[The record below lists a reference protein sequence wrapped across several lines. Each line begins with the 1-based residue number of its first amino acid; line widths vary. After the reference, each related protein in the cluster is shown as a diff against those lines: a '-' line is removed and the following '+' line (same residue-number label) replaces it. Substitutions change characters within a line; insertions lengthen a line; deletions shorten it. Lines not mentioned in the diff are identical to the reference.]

1 MEKEFRE
8 EEFYKDNGWP
18 TESLSYCSYRFY
30 NGNETDVIDTAVCIQ
45 TITEPNLFV
54 LCRV

>member
-30 NGNETDVIDTAVCIQ
+30 NGNEADVIDTAVCIQ
-45 TITEPNLFV
+45 TITEPNLFA

>member
-30 NGNETDVIDTAVCIQ
+30 NGNETELSYILPSAYK
-45 TITEPNLFV
+45 
-54 LCRV
+54 R

>member
-30 NGNETDVIDTAVCIQ
+30 NGNETEFGEDYEGQGTG
-45 TITEPNLFV
+45 T
-54 LCRV
+54 